1 MARKLTKDHVAIIIG
16 IAMGIVATV
25 TILMVYRENK
35 IDTYPTSQITV
46 KG

>member
-1 MARKLTKDHVAIIIG
+1 MARKLTKDQVAIIIG
-16 IAMGIVATV
+16 ITMGIVATI
-25 TILMVYRENK
+25 TILTIYRETR